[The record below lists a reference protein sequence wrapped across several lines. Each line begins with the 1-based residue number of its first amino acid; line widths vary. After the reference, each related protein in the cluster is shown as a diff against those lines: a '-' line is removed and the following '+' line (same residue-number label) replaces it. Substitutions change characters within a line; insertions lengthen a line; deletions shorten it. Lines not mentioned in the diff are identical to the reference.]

1 MGEENVVIAEEMMDQ
16 DNEKK
21 EAGIEVLNGGELQKD
36 IYLFIDVI
44 KVNHWLAILYAKRA

>member
-1 MGEENVVIAEEMMDQ
+1 M
-16 DNEKK
+16 
-21 EAGIEVLNGGELQKD
+21 EVLNGGELKKD